1 MSACG
6 KYAPEGGGGVFVKSL
21 GWLSHLVPGKAI
33 AVSVLAVI
41 FAVIAVPVY
50 GNFQLHGFFSP
61 SNKYRAWF
69 DETAARRAL
78 LNAPGFR
85 RASAVST
92 AVKYPYPDKDFVMT
106 EAFWKKSSNAIADG
120 KSDWFDTEIV
130 RQRAEVEKYAPAMDL
145 LGWMYQEGRGLNR
158 DYRKAFM
165 WYERAKLAGMENLR
179 GSSTKI
185 FNRLSESDRAFAE
198 SQLADDIKRLRS
210 EALKGVQGQTGYSSR
225 DFERIKLHI
234 LRQQND
240 FNFFKNKKN
249 GVVQRKADAARR

>member
-1 MSACG
+1 M
-6 KYAPEGGGGVFVKSL
+6 KSL
-21 GWLSHLVPGKAI
+21 GWLSHMVPGKAI
-33 AVSVLAVI
+33 AVSVLAVT
-41 FAVIAVPVY
+41 FVVIAAPVY
-50 GNFQLHGFFSP
+50 GQSQEQGYFSP
-61 SNKYRAWF
+61 SHKYREWF
-69 DETAARRAL
+69 DQTSSRRAL
-78 LNAPGFR
+78 LTVPEVR
-85 RASAVST
+85 KASESAT
-92 AVKYPYPDKDFVMT
+92 AAQYPYPDKDFAMT
-106 EAFWKKSSNAIADG
+106 EAFWKKSSNAIVGG

-130 RQRAEVEKYAPAMDL
+130 RQRAEVEKYAPAMNL

-185 FNRLSESDRAFAE
+185 FNRLSQSDRAFAE

-240 FNFFKNKKN
+240 FNFFKTKKN
-249 GVVQRKADAARR
+249 DIGQRKVAVRR